1 MLCWTMDGWLF
12 LIYYSSSFFS
22 WASQHNLGPLLQGW
36 EWTIVVE
43 EEVPTL
49 PKLIQTALNAGN
61 SVRKRWHA
69 DPCHHNIW
77 HMASCENCFIDVWTE
92 ARVLWLQ
99 RRAGFWEGG
108 SKFLFP
114 RHRVMKS
121 KEFAT
126 FQRPKC
132 HLIGYGAWF
141 YITDA
146 VIPKD
151 ASTHVEVVANVLSRL
166 KALGVPLRDISFTV
180 QCDNTV
186 RECKNN
192 VMLSFLASLVSRG
205 CFGLGFGPASFVETV
220 VHFCE
225 LVKLKWCGNIKT
237 PRVRT
242 VCHDII

>member
-146 VIPKD
+146 DIPHPGQRQWLQRHCQTFGHGSNDPKIRRCAHAICWGFLDARYRWYEKCSKD
-151 ASTHVEVVANVLSRL
+151 MVDCQ
-166 KALGVPLRDISFTV
+166 ALGIFYIID
-180 QCDNTV
+180 
-186 RECKNN
+186 
-192 VMLSFLASLVSRG
+192 LVG
-205 CFGLGFGPASFVETV
+205 VFGQGDVFGLGVSKNPISRKYGCYSRPS
-220 VHFCE
+220 
-225 LVKLKWCGNIKT
+225 LKGS
-237 PRVRT
+237 
-242 VCHDII
+242 